1 MRSSTR
7 VVLVVVLALAMIWA
21 LALPG
26 VAKKAGNPG
35 KGDKAPFT
43 VQVDLV
49 DSTHEYPFYWVNA
62 VGDEFRFRVTVDGAT
77 APLVS
82 WTIDGV
88 DGGPLSGSDDVYV
101 EHAATS
107 DTDILA
113 TFTVTDGQAT
123 VETAVTVDVAVEP
136 DCEDVGLEKNED
148 GTSYSGY
155 LNVPC
160 RWSPT
165 DHNRDFLPGYWD
177 VTLTPDTGVKGN
189 PSWGSTLR
197 DHVPGN
203 WCVEQLEDGSLGHQP
218 WGRGKGEI
226 TGVFYLPVDGYC
238 LGGGAGGE
246 MMAVGSTSDF
256 FLVADKIHIT
266 LEHRD
271 GTDGTEHLGG

>member
-26 VAKKAGNPG
+26 VAKKPDNPG

-49 DSTHEYPFYWVNA
+49 DVTHDYPFYWVNA
-62 VGDEFRFRVTVDGAT
+62 VGDEFRFRVTIDGASS
-77 APLVS
+77 PEVR

-88 DGGPLSGSDDVYV
+88 DGGPAFGSEVYV

-113 TFTVTDGQAT
+113 TFTVVDGPAT
-123 VETAVTVDVAVEP
+123 VTADVTVDVALEP
-136 DCEDVGLEKNED
+136 DCEDEGLVKNAD
-148 GTSYSGY
+148 GSYSGY
-155 LNVPC
+155 LTVPC

-165 DHNRDFLPGYWD
+165 DGNGDFLPGYWD
-177 VTLTPDTGVKGN
+177 VTLIPDAGVKGN

-203 WCVEQLEDGSLGHQP
+203 WCVERLEDGSLGHQP

-246 MMAVGSTSDF
+246 MMAVGSIDDF
-256 FLVADKIHIT
+256 LLVANNVGIR
-266 LEHRD
+266 LEHRA